1 MTCAYP
7 LDPENC
13 DGMRCGAP
21 ATTVRRVFHV
31 PPFPVCAEHAAVY
44 DRARGYGMT
53 GEERYI
59 AAKVEAA
66 RLAQIEAEAALKGGA
81 R

>member
-21 ATTVRRVFHV
+21 ATTVRRVHV
-31 PPFPVCAEHAAVY
+31 PPFPVCAEHAAAY
-44 DRARGYGMT
+44 DRARGYGET
-53 GEERYI
+53 AEEKAI
-59 AAKVEAA
+59 AA
-66 RLAQIEAEAALKGGA
+66 RLDAALRAQIEADAAMKGGS